1 MEYLDFE
8 EPIKELQEQIEKCR
22 NIGDESSVDVTDTCD
37 LLETKL
43 LKKKEEIYGNLN
55 AWQRVQLSRHPS
67 RPYTLDYINYITK
80 GTFLELHGDRNI
92 GDDKAMMEAWK
103 D

>member
-43 LKKKEEIYGNLN
+43 
-55 AWQRVQLSRHPS
+55 
-67 RPYTLDYINYITK
+67 
-80 GTFLELHGDRNI
+80 
-92 GDDKAMMEAWK
+92 
-103 D
+103 